1 MNQSSQSVIEVP
13 EQFHLV
19 DINHLM
25 HMIADMLCRLIA
37 HNDQIPLTP
46 SNVTRFHSRASPS
59 ITVSDY
65 LRRIVKYT
73 SLERSCL
80 LILLLY
86 IDRVCENNTFTITSL
101 TVHRFIIA
109 AVTVSSKALC
119 DSYCTNTHY
128 ARVGGISTQELNTL
142 ELEFLKLIG
151 WQLICTSET
160 LQQYYVNLVKQN
172 SLYRRAVTTDSD
184 SYGTSLMMG

>member
-1 MNQSSQSVIEVP
+1 
-13 EQFHLV
+13 
-19 DINHLM
+19 
-25 HMIADMLCRLIA
+25 MLCRLIA

-46 SNVTRFHSRASPS
+46 SNVTRFHSRATPS

-86 IDRVCENNTFTITSL
+86 IDRVCENNAFTITSL

-184 SYGTSLMMG
+184 SYGTSIMMDVISDPGQ